1 MSICDSIKKR
11 YIRLSKGQRKVAQF
25 VIDNPNIIA
34 TQVASEVGR
43 QAGVSE
49 STVIRFC
56 YAMDLS
62 GFSEL
67 QQKVKDYL
75 IEKDGVAPVAAKTR
89 VGKKQ
94 SMPSNEVMTR
104 DIDSIVKAMQN
115 INEKDFNKT
124 IDMLHSAER
133 IFVLGVRSCAPAA
146 FWLYTKLGAYRDRV
160 QLMSYNAEKIAI
172 DLTQMNEKS
181 VLFVVG
187 VNEQQEDVMAV
198 VELAKRKKVKLV
210 VITDNVPCP
219 LQEQADL
226 LFTIGTAEEDFII
239 SDVAVF
245 SLLHSI
251 VECMVMQNKEH
262 YESVRTENTQSIPS
276 SLMELV

>member
-1 MSICDSIKKR
+1 MSICDSIRKK

-75 IEKDGVAPVAAKTR
+75 VEKRGLSACYSESAYR
-89 VGKKQ
+89 KKQ
-94 SMPSNEVMTR
+94 NMVSNDVMTR
-104 DIDSIVKAMQN
+104 EIDSIVKVIRN
-115 INEKDFNKT
+115 INDKDYNKT
-124 IDMLHSAER
+124 IDLLHSAER

-146 FWLYTKLGAYRDRV
+146 FWLYTKLRAYRDDV
-160 QLMSYNAEKIAI
+160 QLMSYNAEKMAI

-210 VITDNVPCP
+210 ALTDNVPCP
-219 LQEQADL
+219 LQKQADL
-226 LFTIGTAEEDFII
+226 LFTIGTEEQDFVTNDI
-239 SDVAVF
+239 AVLF
-245 SLLHSI
+245 LLNSI
-251 VECMVMQNKEH
+251 VECMVMQNKEY
-262 YESVRTENTQSIPS
+262 YESVRTDNTQSIPS

>member
-1 MSICDSIKKR
+1 
-11 YIRLSKGQRKVAQF
+11 
-25 VIDNPNIIA
+25 
-34 TQVASEVGR
+34 
-43 QAGVSE
+43 
-49 STVIRFC
+49 
-56 YAMDLS
+56 MDLS

-75 IEKDGVAPVAAKTR
+75 VEKDGLAPVTVKTR
-89 VGKKQ
+89 AGIKQ
-94 SMPSNEVMTR
+94 NMPSNDVMTR
-104 DIDSIVKAMQN
+104 DIDSIVKVMQN

-124 IDMLHSAER
+124 IDMLHSAEH

-146 FWLYTKLGAYRDRV
+146 FWLYTKLGAYRDHV

-210 VITDNVPCP
+210 ALTDNVPCP

-226 LFTIGTAEEDFII
+226 LFTIGTADQDFVT
-239 SDVAVF
+239 SDIAVLF
-245 SLLHSI
+245 LLNSI

-262 YESVRTENTQSIPS
+262 YESVRTENIQSIPS

>member
-25 VIDNPNIIA
+25 VIDNPNVIA

-67 QQKVKDYL
+67 QQKIKEYL
-75 IEKDGVAPVAAKTR
+75 IEKDGVTPIAVKART
-89 VGKKQ
+89 GKKRNA
-94 SMPSNEVMTR
+94 PSNEVMAR
-104 DIDSIVKAMQN
+104 DIDSIVNAMQN
-115 INEKDFNKT
+115 INEKDFSKT
-124 IDMLHSAER
+124 IDVIHSAER
-133 IFVLGVRSCAPAA
+133 IFILGVRSCAPAA
-146 FWLYTKLGAYRDRV
+146 FWLYTKLGSYRNYV
-160 QLMSYNAEKIAI
+160 QLMSYNSEKIAM
-172 DLTQMNEKS
+172 DLAQMNENS

-187 VNEQQEDVMAV
+187 INEQQEDVMAV
-198 VELAKRKKVKLV
+198 VELAKRKKVTLV
-210 VITDNVPCP
+210 VMTDNVPCP
-219 LQEQADL
+219 LQEHADY
-226 LFTIGTAEEDFII
+226 LFTIGTAEKAFVT
-239 SDVAVF
+239 SDIALL
-245 SLLHSI
+245 SLLNAI

-262 YESVRTENTQSIPS
+262 YDSTRTDTTQIMPN
-276 SLMELV
+276 SLIELV